1 MVATIVPPVTT
12 TIWVHVVPLPVNPA
26 LHAQE
31 LVPGPVMVHVALAEQ
46 PPLLVEQL
54 LTAVQVVPL
63 PEYPVLQAHE
73 LVPGPVMVHVA
84 LVAHPPLL
92 VEQLLTAMQV
102 VPLPV

>member
-1 MVATIVPPVTT
+1 
-12 TIWVHVVPLPVNPA
+12 
-26 LHAQE
+26 
-31 LVPGPVMVHVALAEQ
+31 
-46 PPLLVEQL
+46 
-54 LTAVQVVPL
+54 VQVVPL

-92 VEQLLTAMQV
+92 VEQLLTAVQV